1 MKHSRKDSE
10 GAQRPSHA
18 SGAGSEAG
26 ARERAC
32 GGAPGGKALRTVFD
46 PFDTDRF
53 GNLDANLRFIEGE
66 RLLQDGA
73 RVLEIGSGRGTLLAE
88 LRRGGVRA
96 VGIEPNP
103 SLAIDAISRQP
114 AAPVARMSGD
124 RLGFADATF
133 DLVLSFDVFE
143 HIADSDTHLDE
154 VRRVLKP
161 GGVYALQTPN
171 KWTNSVFETIRWRSL
186 TAWKQDHCALHSLE
200 ELRRRLSARGFEPWF
215 ADVPVVNEF
224 FREKLRRYVGPVG
237 PALLNVVNPDRWPM
251 KFRTNFYV
259 VARRIQ

>member
-1 MKHSRKDSE
+1 MP
-10 GAQRPSHA
+10 Q
-18 SGAGSEAG
+18 
-26 ARERAC
+26 
-32 GGAPGGKALRTVFD
+32 TVFD

-53 GNLDANLRFIEGE
+53 GNLDANVRFIESE
-66 RLLQDGA
+66 RLLREGVRA
-73 RVLEIGSGRGTLLAE
+73 LEIGCGRGTLLAE
-88 LRRGGVRA
+88 LRRRGVRA

-103 SLAIDAISRQP
+103 SLAIDAVRRQAP
-114 AAPVARMSGD
+114 LPVARMSGD

-143 HIADSDTHLDE
+143 HIADSDAHLAE
-154 VRRVLKP
+154 VRRVLRP

-171 KWTNSVFETIRWRSL
+171 KWTNSVFETIRWRSF

-200 ELRRRLSARGFEPWF
+200 ELRRRLRAHGFEPSF

-237 PALLNVVNPDRWPM
+237 PALLTVVNPDRWPL

-259 VARRIQ
+259 VARESV